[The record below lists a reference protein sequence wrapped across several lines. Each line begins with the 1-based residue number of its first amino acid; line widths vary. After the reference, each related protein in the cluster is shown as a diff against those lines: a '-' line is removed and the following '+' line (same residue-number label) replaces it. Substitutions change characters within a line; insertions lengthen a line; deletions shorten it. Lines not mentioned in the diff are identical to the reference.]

1 MTFFSYQ
8 PTFILRVLQTY
19 FYPTLPRSSLQNKVH
34 FLDKNIQSSS
44 CWVIIEDFFLPKYL
58 QSP

>member
-1 MTFFSYQ
+1 MKIMTFLNRGLNKTFFLYQ
-8 PTFILRVLQTY
+8 PTIILRVLQTY

-44 CWVIIEDFFLPKYL
+44 C
-58 QSP
+58 